1 MTKEKIIPIQLIG
14 TQRSGSNLLRLMLNQ
29 LTEITAPHPP
39 HILKTFVPLM
49 DRYGD
54 LSINV
59 NFQNLIND
67 VCKFVELNP
76 VKWND
81 LSLDRDLIFDQL
93 QHSRNIYS
101 LFEHIYARYASSKG
115 SRFWCCKSLTNVHFA
130 EELHSHGIKP
140 YYIHL
145 YRDGRDVA
153 LSFKK
158 IMVGEKHTYHQAKSW
173 KRDQDQALAI
183 AEKLGS
189 ERVIRVA
196 YEDLITNPEAQLS
209 RICAFL
215 QIQFRPQA
223 LDYFLSRD
231 SQETALSGKMWQ
243 NVTKP
248 VLRGNMCKYLKE
260 LPREDV
266 LIFEAVAGT
275 TLDRLGYPLH
285 YGDTARAVT
294 FTEVDLISFDRENE
308 FLKKRAVEHSDALD
322 IAKRMPQEQLLSR
335 IKLAFEPVPLTD

>member
-1 MTKEKIIPIQLIG
+1 MTEDIITPIQLIG

-54 LSINV
+54 LSINA
-59 NFQNLIND
+59 NFQTLIND
-67 VCKFVELNP
+67 VCEFVELNP

-81 LSLDRDLIFDQL
+81 LFLDRALIFERL
-93 QHSRNIYS
+93 QNSRSIYS
-101 LFEHIYARYASSKG
+101 LFEHIYASYASSKG
-115 SRFWCCKSLTNVHFA
+115 SRFWCCKSLTNVHFV

-158 IMVGEKHTYHQAKSW
+158 IMVGEKHTYHQAKNW
-173 KRDQDQALAI
+173 KRDQNQALAI
-183 AEKLGS
+183 AEKLGPD
-189 ERVIRVA
+189 RVIRVA

-215 QIQFRPQA
+215 HIEFKPQA
-223 LDYFLSRD
+223 LDYFLSSD
-231 SQETALSGKMWQ
+231 SRETALSGKMWQ

-248 VLRGNMCKYLKE
+248 VLRDNMCKYLKE

-266 LIFEAVAGT
+266 LIFEAVAGDV
-275 TLDRLGYPLH
+275 LERLGYPLH
-285 YGDTARAVT
+285 YGDTAKSVVFSET
-294 FTEVDLISFDRENE
+294 DLIRFEREND

-322 IAKRMPQEQLLSR
+322 RSKRMPQEQLLSR
-335 IKLAFEPVPLTD
+335 IKLAFEPIPLV